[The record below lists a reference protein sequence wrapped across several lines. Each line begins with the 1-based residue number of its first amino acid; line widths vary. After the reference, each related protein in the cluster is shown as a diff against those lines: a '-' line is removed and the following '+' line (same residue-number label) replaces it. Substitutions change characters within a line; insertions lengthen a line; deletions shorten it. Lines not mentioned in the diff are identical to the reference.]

1 MADQKSTLE
10 REYIIPLRRAW
21 LKAPR
26 YERMRIA
33 IRTIR
38 RFIAKHMKIPDRDL
52 KKVKLDVFFNND
64 LWFRGTKKPPAKVR
78 VKAIKENDIVRVNF
92 VEIPQHVK
100 FLKQKL
106 DKFHKPA
113 KKKPETKEE
122 KPKEEIKTEEIK
134 KTEEKPEEK
143 KIEEKEKEQAVAE
156 QHAKEAKQEAKAQ
169 KHLTKAKEPGFH
181 RMALKK

>member
-38 RFIAKHMKIPDRDL
+38 RFIARHMKIPDRDL
-52 KKVKLDVFFNND
+52 KKVKLDVFFNNE
-64 LWFRGTKKPPAKVR
+64 LWFRGTKKPPAKVK
-78 VKAIKENDIVRVNF
+78 VKAIKENNVVKVNF

-106 DKFHKPA
+106 DRFQKPA
-113 KKKPETKEE
+113 EKKAETKEE
-122 KPKEEIKTEEIK
+122 KPKEEIKK
-134 KTEEKPEEK
+134 AEEKPEEK
-143 KIEEKEKEQAVAE
+143 KIEEKEKAQATAE

-169 KHLTKAKEPGFH
+169 KHITKAKEPGFH

>member
-1 MADQKSTLE
+1 MTDQKSTLE

-38 RFIAKHMKIPDRDL
+38 RFIVRHMKIPDREL
-52 KKVKLDVFFNND
+52 SKVKLYVFFNND
-64 LWFRGTKKPPAKVR
+64 LWFRGAKKPPAKVK
-78 VKAIKENDIVRVNF
+78 VKATKEGDIVKVNF

-106 DKFHKPA
+106 DKFQKPA
-113 KKKPETKEE
+113 EKKPEKAVEKKPEQTEE
-122 KPKEEIKTEEIK
+122 KK
-134 KTEEKPEEK
+134 EEKPEEK
-143 KIEEKEKEQAVAE
+143 KIEEKEKAQATAE
-156 QHAKEAKQEAKAQ
+156 QHAKEARQEAKAQ
-169 KHLTKAKEPGFH
+169 KHITKTKEPGFH

>member
-1 MADQKSTLE
+1 MTDQKSTLE

-38 RFIAKHMKIPDRDL
+38 RFIARHMKIPDREL
-52 KKVKLDVFFNND
+52 SKVKLDVFFNND
-64 LWFRGTKKPPAKVR
+64 LWFRGAKKPPAKVK
-78 VKAIKENDIVRVNF
+78 VKATKEKDIVKVNF

-106 DKFHKPA
+106 DKFQKPA
-113 KKKPETKEE
+113 EKKPEKAVEKKPEQTEE
-122 KPKEEIKTEEIK
+122 KK
-134 KTEEKPEEK
+134 EEKPEEK
-143 KIEEKEKEQAVAE
+143 KIEEKEKAQATAE
-156 QHAKEAKQEAKAQ
+156 QHAKEARQEAKAQ
-169 KHLTKAKEPGFH
+169 KHITKAKEPGFH

>member
-38 RFIAKHMKIPDRDL
+38 RFIARHMKIPDREL
-52 KKVKLDVFFNND
+52 SKVKLDVFFNND
-64 LWFRGTKKPPAKVR
+64 LWFRGAKKPPAKVK
-78 VKAIKENDIVRVNF
+78 VKATKEKDIVKVNF

-106 DKFHKPA
+106 DKFQKPA
-113 KKKPETKEE
+113 EKKPEKAVEKKPEQTEE
-122 KPKEEIKTEEIK
+122 KK
-134 KTEEKPEEK
+134 EEKPEEK
-143 KIEEKEKEQAVAE
+143 KIEEKEKAQATAE
-156 QHAKEAKQEAKAQ
+156 QHAKEARQEAKAQ
-169 KHLTKAKEPGFH
+169 KHIIKTKEPGFH

>member
-38 RFIAKHMKIPDRDL
+38 RFIARHMKIPDREL
-52 KKVKLDVFFNND
+52 SKVKLDVFFNND
-64 LWFRGTKKPPAKVR
+64 LWFRGAKKPPAKVK
-78 VKAIKENDIVRVNF
+78 VKATKEKDIVKVNF

-106 DKFHKPA
+106 DKFKKPEE
-113 KKKPETKEE
+113 KKPETKEE
-122 KPKEEIKTEEIK
+122 KRKEETRTEEK
-134 KTEEKPEEK
+134 KKAEEKPEKK
-143 KIEEKEKEQAVAE
+143 KIEEKEKAQATAE

-169 KHLTKAKEPGFH
+169 KHITKTKEPGFH